1 MLASPDS
8 YSYGDFHLFAAS
20 LNACIVMLNLAGINQ
35 KKAMFAAVTLL
46 IEKNGEQ
53 YSTTT
58 DLSYVNQQNNKTN
71 AVIIDLVSDQYLNI
85 LHLETQMSTGSEVID
100 VMAALDE
107 PQVQKYVTQ
116 IVKTQLQINY
126 VQ

>member
-1 MLASPDS
+1 
-8 YSYGDFHLFAAS
+8 
-20 LNACIVMLNLAGINQ
+20 
-35 KKAMFAAVTLL
+35 MFAAVTLL